1 MEPKEKLN
9 KMKTMSKFN
18 PSGSSLTKSE
28 LNKFEHQQYKTLE
41 LLSKAIAVD
50 LTKTKTKTSL
60 SKIINMRLGDTLR
73 FVIAH
78 NQRHLYQA
86 NRIVKV

>member
-1 MEPKEKLN
+1 
-9 KMKTMSKFN
+9 MKTMSKFN

-50 LTKTKTKTSL
+50 LTKTKTKTTIRTKTQMETRT
-60 SKIINMRLGDTLR
+60 KIKTKTKRKPKTKN
-73 FVIAH
+73 
-78 NQRHLYQA
+78 
-86 NRIVKV
+86 